1 MVFGVFKP
9 IKDKPLLT
17 LAFLT
22 TVFAFRGAVA
32 TWTMVAS
39 VLRGVATSARFSR
52 HIRAL
57 VKHSKW
63 KVSCS
68 PKVGAEPQWTKH
80 RLVRNKVL
88 NLNLIDWQF
97 TTHRVSIILLSYC
110 SEQDRFVLNLLFSKL
125 HETKHWLLTY
135 RPVYIFVGKLL

>member
-9 IKDKPLLT
+9 IKDKLLLT
-17 LAFLT
+17 LAFST

-57 VKHSKW
+57 VKHSK
-63 KVSCS
+63 
-68 PKVGAEPQWTKH
+68 
-80 RLVRNKVL
+80 
-88 NLNLIDWQF
+88 
-97 TTHRVSIILLSYC
+97 
-110 SEQDRFVLNLLFSKL
+110 
-125 HETKHWLLTY
+125 
-135 RPVYIFVGKLL
+135 